1 MNAHD
6 FLDLFAV
13 IFITAAVA
21 FGLVALWSILG
32 GVIVYMIFMAIGGAA
47 ITYWSIGDDRN

>member
-6 FLDLFAV
+6 FIDLLAV

-21 FGLVALWSILG
+21 FGLVAMWTMLG
-32 GVIVYMIFMAIGGAA
+32 GVIVYMIFMAVGGAA
-47 ITYWSIGDDRN
+47 ITYWGIGDDLN